1 MLNYSKNRHACFN
14 LKYHLVVVTKSRH
27 PVFKNEELNSS
38 ILNIVYYI
46 FEEKW
51 GCNIISVKTQTDHI
65 HILFEAP
72 PQVCL
77 ANLINNFKTVSSRR
91 IRKEYAE
98 YLKQYYWKPYFWNRS
113 YYIGAVSDTTEAV
126 VKQYIENQ

>member
-1 MLNYSKNRHACFN
+1 M
-14 LKYHLVVVTKSRH
+14 
-27 PVFKNEELNSS
+27 
-38 ILNIVYYI
+38 YYI

-98 YLKQYYWKPYFWNRS
+98 YLKQYYWKTIIFGTAL
-113 YYIGAVSDTTEAV
+113 I
-126 VKQYIENQ
+126 I

>member
-1 MLNYSKNRHACFN
+1 M
-14 LKYHLVVVTKSRH
+14 
-27 PVFKNEELNSS
+27 
-38 ILNIVYYI
+38 
-46 FEEKW
+46 
-51 GCNIISVKTQTDHI
+51 
-65 HILFEAP
+65 
-72 PQVCL
+72 
-77 ANLINNFKTVSSRR
+77 LINNFKTVSYRR